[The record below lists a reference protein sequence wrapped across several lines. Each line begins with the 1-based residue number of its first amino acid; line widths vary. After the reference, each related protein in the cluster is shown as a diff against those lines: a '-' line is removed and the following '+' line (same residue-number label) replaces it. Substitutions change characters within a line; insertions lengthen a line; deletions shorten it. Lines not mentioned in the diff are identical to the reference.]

1 MVFSKKVLLMTNS
14 ADICIYG
21 DSLMKGTIPADISR
35 YKFTIGQYLDKIAD
49 VFSLKVLNRAKFGAP
64 VTKGAALLRQDLE
77 RNITGKYTLLEYG
90 GNDCN
95 FDWAA
100 VSAAPDGEHQP
111 KTPLRD
117 FLSTLES
124 MVDALVQVGS
134 QPVLMTLPPIDAEK
148 YLNAICTNV
157 NCVRENILHWLGDVN
172 MIYRY
177 HEMYSGAITSLAARK
192 SLPLVDVRTLFLD
205 KHNYRDL
212 ISDDG
217 IHPSD
222 KGYSII
228 YSAFHDRLGN
238 LI

>member
-1 MVFSKKVLLMTNS
+1 MADF

-21 DSLMKGTIPADISR
+21 DSLMKGTVPSGSAR
-35 YKFTIGQYLDKIAD
+35 YKFTISQYLDKIMD
-49 VFSLKVLNRAKFGAP
+49 TFSLKVLNRAKFGAP
-64 VTKGAALLRQDLE
+64 VTKGAALLQQDLD
-77 RNITGKYTLLEYG
+77 RNITGRYTLLEYG

-100 VSAAPDGEHQP
+100 VSAAPDSEHQP
-111 KTPLRD
+111 KTPLSV
-117 FLSTLES
+117 FLSTLEG
-124 MVDALVQVGS
+124 MVDALLRAGS

-148 YLNAICTNV
+148 YLNSICSNV
-157 NCVRENILHWLGDVN
+157 NCIRENILRWLGDTS

-177 HEMYSGAITSLAARK
+177 HEMYSGSISNLATRK
-192 SLPLVDVRTLFLD
+192 NLPLVDVRTLFLD

-212 ISDDG
+212 ISEDG

-228 YSAFHDRLGN
+228 YSAFQDRLNN
-238 LI
+238 LA

>member
-1 MVFSKKVLLMTNS
+1 MTNF

-21 DSLMKGTIPADISR
+21 DSLMKGTVPSAASR
-35 YKFTIGQYLDKIAD
+35 YRFTIGEYLDKIMDA
-49 VFSLKVLNRAKFGAP
+49 FSLKVLNRAKFGAP
-64 VTKGAALLRQDLE
+64 VTKGAALLQQDLD
-77 RNITGKYTLLEYG
+77 RNITGRYTLLEYG

-100 VSAAPDGEHQP
+100 VSASPDGEHQP
-111 KTPLRD
+111 KTPLSV
-117 FLSTLES
+117 FLNTLDG
-124 MVDALVQVGS
+124 MADALMRVGS

-148 YLNAICTNV
+148 YLNCICSNV
-157 NCVRENILHWLGDVN
+157 NCIRENILHWLGDTS

-177 HEMYSGAITSLAARK
+177 HEMYSSSISNLAARRG
-192 SLPLVDVRTLFLD
+192 LPLVDVRSLFLD

-212 ISDDG
+212 ISEDG

-228 YSAFHDRLGN
+228 YSAFRDRLN
-238 LI
+238 SLA

>member
-1 MVFSKKVLLMTNS
+1 MTCS

-21 DSLMKGTIPADISR
+21 DSLMKGTVPSGSSR
-35 YKFTIGQYLDKIAD
+35 YKFTIGQYLDKIMD
-49 VFSLKVLNRAKFGAP
+49 TFSMNVLNRAKFGAP
-64 VTKGAALLRQDLE
+64 VTKGASLLRQDLD
-77 RNITGKYTLLEYG
+77 RSITGKYTLVEYG

-100 VSAAPDGEHQP
+100 VSADPEGEHQP
-111 KTPLRD
+111 KTPLKL
-117 FLSTLES
+117 FLSTLETMADS
-124 MVDALVQVGS
+124 LLQVGS

-157 NCVRENILHWLGDVN
+157 NCVRKNILHWLGDTS

-177 HEMYSGAITSLAARK
+177 HEMYSGAIANLAAK
-192 SLPLVDVRTLFLD
+192 KDIPLVDVRTQFLD

-222 KGYSII
+222 QGYSII